1 MLKARILTALVLAP
15 LVIWAVLGL
24 SNAWFALVM
33 GAIILVGVWELGNLS
48 GIADVSARLVLV
60 ALAGIGL
67 WLLFGLRAAAWT
79 SPFLQI
85 LAAAWLLNLLL
96 LLSGRF
102 SPRERTGLN
111 LPWLFMGL
119 VALTGAWLAFVKLH
133 GRADHGPQL
142 MLFAMILV
150 WVADSGAYF
159 AGRAFGR
166 RKLAPHIS
174 PGKTVEG
181 VLGALAGG
189 AVAGTVLIWLKW
201 LPLSPVVVVLLCV
214 STVLVSV
221 GGDLW
226 ESFLKRERGIKDS
239 GNILPG
245 HGGVLDRID
254 AQLASAPFFVGCLIA
269 LGALS

>member
-1 MLKARILTALVLAP
+1 
-15 LVIWAVLGL
+15 
-24 SNAWFALVM
+24 
-33 GAIILVGVWELGNLS
+33 
-48 GIADVSARLVLV
+48 
-60 ALAGIGL
+60 
-67 WLLFGLRAAAWT
+67 
-79 SPFLQI
+79 
-85 LAAAWLLNLLL
+85 
-96 LLSGRF
+96 
-102 SPRERTGLN
+102 
-111 LPWLFMGL
+111 
-119 VALTGAWLAFVKLH
+119 
-133 GRADHGPQL
+133 
-142 MLFAMILV
+142 
-150 WVADSGAYF
+150 
-159 AGRAFGR
+159 GR

-214 STVLVSV
+214 GTVLVSV

-254 AQLASAPFFVGCLIA
+254 AQLASAPFFVGRLIA
-269 LGALS
+269 LGVLS